1 MPRKLHWVETG
12 TFLGF
17 GCSECS
23 WKFYPSG
30 APSGDSLD
38 DMKKRY
44 EAQRDKEF
52 AAHVCINLIKAT
64 DQTAH
69 RRGSSE
75 TGKD

>member
-1 MPRKLHWVETG
+1 VPRKLQWAETG

-17 GCSECS
+17 GCSECN
-23 WKFYPSG
+23 WKFCPSG
-30 APSGDSLD
+30 APRGDSLA

-64 DQTAH
+64 DQTEH
-69 RRGSSE
+69 RRGSSK
-75 TGKD
+75 KDKD